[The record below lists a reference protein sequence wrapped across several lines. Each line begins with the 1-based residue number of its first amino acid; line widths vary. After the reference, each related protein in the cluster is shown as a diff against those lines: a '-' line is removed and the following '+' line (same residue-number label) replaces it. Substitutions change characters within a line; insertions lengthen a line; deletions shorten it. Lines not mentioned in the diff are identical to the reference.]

1 MGIFDRMAD
10 IAKANM
16 NDLLDHMEDPEKML
30 KNMIIEMEE
39 ALTKATSSLAKA
51 MANEEHLRKQRQ
63 NAQEQAEQW
72 EAKAALAL
80 QASQNDLVK
89 EALTKKMAFDG
100 QRKHYDEMLA
110 QASQTTQTL
119 RSQLDALKAK
129 VDEARMKQSTLAARA
144 QAAKTQKEFATALDS
159 ATGDG
164 AFAKFEKMEQKVEGL
179 EAEARAFSEISGSV
193 PQNDPF
199 AALEKD
205 RQLEEELAK
214 LQAKMSPGGGTGA

>member
-89 EALTKKMAFDG
+89 EALTKKYGKFHFDAETG
-100 QRKHYDEMLA
+100 RG
-110 QASQTTQTL
+110 TTDDGNDDLVFFERNDKQFMRTTIVTFDQEKEEPVVSYREFEHSLIKPRL
-119 RSQLDALKAK
+119 RNYAVAK
-129 VDEARMKQSTLAARA
+129 
-144 QAAKTQKEFATALDS
+144 KE
-159 ATGDG
+159 
-164 AFAKFEKMEQKVEGL
+164 
-179 EAEARAFSEISGSV
+179 
-193 PQNDPF
+193 
-199 AALEKD
+199 
-205 RQLEEELAK
+205 
-214 LQAKMSPGGGTGA
+214 